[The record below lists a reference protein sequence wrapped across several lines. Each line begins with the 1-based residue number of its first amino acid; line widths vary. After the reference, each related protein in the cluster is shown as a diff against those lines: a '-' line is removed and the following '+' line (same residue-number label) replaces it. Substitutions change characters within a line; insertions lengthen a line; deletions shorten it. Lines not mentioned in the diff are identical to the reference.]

1 MMKQASL
8 ILSAVILL
16 LASCNKEPGV
26 GGLASISGK
35 VYVYDVNGT
44 FTDTLSEYYAMDERV
59 YIIYGT
65 DDSTYD
71 DDFRTSL
78 DGSFEFGYLT
88 PGDYTVFA
96 YSDCITCPSGFAPVT
111 KTVTITDN
119 KEQLYI
125 GEINILK

>member
-1 MMKQASL
+1 MKKAHLFFSV
-8 ILSAVILL
+8 SVLL

-26 GGLASISGK
+26 GGLATISGK

-71 DDFRTSL
+71 EDFRTSL
-78 DGSFEFGYLT
+78 DGSFEFNYLT
-88 PGDYTVFA
+88 PGSYTLYA
-96 YSDCITCPSGFAPVT
+96 YSDTTNASGFTPVT
-111 KTVTITDN
+111 KTVTITDS

-125 GEINILK
+125 GNINILK